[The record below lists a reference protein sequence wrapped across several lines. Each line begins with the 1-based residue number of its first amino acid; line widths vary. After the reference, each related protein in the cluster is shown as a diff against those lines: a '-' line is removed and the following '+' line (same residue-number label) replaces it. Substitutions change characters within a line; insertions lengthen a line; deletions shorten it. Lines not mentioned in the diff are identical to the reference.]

1 MNPARLQGRGLWK
14 NPDFLK
20 LWGAYSTSVLG
31 TQLATLAYSLTAVIT
46 LQASSMEVGLLGAAG
61 PAASGLVGL
70 FAGVV
75 VDRVRRKPLLIF
87 SDLVRA
93 VLALTIPVAYILG
106 ILRIEQ
112 LYVVAFLTGM
122 FSMLADVGIMAYI
135 PALVKRDELLE
146 GNSKFAATDS
156 VAVIA
161 GTGSSGVLV
170 QALTAPIAIIIDAVS
185 FVLSALFLWTIRGPE
200 NPPPVPEERQSVWKD
215 IAEGLSFVYR
225 NRILR
230 PLSEEL
236 ALHFYFVFIF
246 IPIFNLYAIRELGFE
261 PVLLGVVIAM
271 LGVGFMASALTVK
284 RITNRFGIGPTMI
297 AGAFINVISIFLMS
311 LQGNTKGVT
320 VAILMG
326 AYFLFAFGIQTCGIN
341 LMSLRQAITP
351 DRLQG
356 RMNASFRFVNV
367 CMMMLGSLTAG
378 VLGETIGLRATLLVS
393 AVGMLLPFL
402 RLLFS
407 PIRDLREQP
416 SEMV

>member
-1 MNPARLQGRGLWK
+1 MSLAARDQGGLWQ

-31 TQLATLAYSLTAVIT
+31 SQLASLAYSLTAVIT

-87 SDLVRA
+87 ADLVRA
-93 VLALTIPVAYILG
+93 VLALTIPAAYILG

-112 LYVVAFLTGM
+112 LFVVAFLTGI

-135 PALVKRDELLE
+135 PALVKREELIE
-146 GNSKFAATDS
+146 GNSKFAMTDS
-156 VAVIA
+156 VSVIA
-161 GTGSSGVLV
+161 GTGTSGVLV
-170 QALTAPIAIIIDAVS
+170 QALTAPIAIIIDAAS
-185 FVLSALFLWTIRGPE
+185 FVLSAIFLWTIRGPE
-200 NPPPVPEERQSVWKD
+200 TPPAPGEERRSVWKD

-225 NRILR
+225 NRFLR

-236 ALHFYFVFIF
+236 ALHFYFIFIF

-261 PVLLGVVIAM
+261 PILLGVVIAM
-271 LGVGFMASALTVK
+271 IGVGFMASALTVK
-284 RITNRFGIGPTMI
+284 RITSRFGIGPTMI
-297 AGAFINVISIFLMS
+297 VGAFITLISVSLMS
-311 LQGNTKGVT
+311 VRAETRAVT

-326 AYFLFAFGIQTCGIN
+326 AHFLLAIGIQTCGIN

-378 VLGETIGLRATLLVS
+378 ILGETIGLRATLMV
-393 AVGMLLPFL
+393 AAAGMLLPFL

-407 PIRDLREQP
+407 PIRNLREQP
-416 SEMV
+416 QTME